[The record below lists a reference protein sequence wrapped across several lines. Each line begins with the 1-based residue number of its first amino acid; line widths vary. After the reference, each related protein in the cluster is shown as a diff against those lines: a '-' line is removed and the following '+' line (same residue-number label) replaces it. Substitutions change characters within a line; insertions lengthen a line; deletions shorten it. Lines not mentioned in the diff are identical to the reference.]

1 MISVKSIEN
10 MLQKESFI
18 NITGE
23 SGVGKTTFA
32 LQYVGKKLKKG
43 SICIWVQASE
53 KFPKNRFLDLFSCT
67 SEETQM
73 LGQII
78 LTPGFSLI
86 QNLDYQERIISEVI
100 KKSKIRPFRI
110 QFIVIDNISHHL
122 RTQILRTSDIV
133 KVSKYLDHFFTSQIL
148 PLVTLSHLSQ
158 TQIILIHESTYNPAT
173 DHVQPFSYK
182 LFSRIDSVWI
192 KLNYNRFKDAKVC
205 SLESNDINEDYN
217 YILDKHGLI
226 FY

>member
-1 MISVKSIEN
+1 MISAKAIEIK
-10 MLQKESFI
+10 LEEEPLI

-32 LQYVGKKLKKG
+32 LQYVGTKLKKG
-43 SICIWVQASE
+43 NICIWVQASE

-78 LTPGFSLI
+78 LTPGLSLV
-86 QNLDYQERIISEVI
+86 QNLDQQEQIIAEVI
-100 KKSKIRPFRI
+100 KRSKIHPFRI

-122 RTQILRTSDIV
+122 RTQILRTAEIE
-133 KVSKYLDHFFTSQIL
+133 KVSRCLDHFFASQLL

-158 TQIILIHESTYNPAT
+158 TQILLIHESTYNPKT

-192 KLNYNRFKDAKVC
+192 NLKHNRFKDTKVC